1 MAERLLY
8 LQNFGCQMNDYDV
21 ARMIEVLR
29 KEGYALTEQR
39 EAADLIVINTC
50 AIRENCENKVLSSA
64 GLLRG
69 LKQKKDV
76 VIAIGGCVATQRGP
90 SLLRAV
96 PNADLIFGPDAIGR
110 LPQLIDA
117 ARLGRKRLHAV
128 DFIDVEDYEFLAAQ
142 PLPGD
147 VKTTALVT
155 IQ

>member
-21 ARMIEVLR
+21 ARMVEVLR
-29 KEGYALTEQR
+29 KEGYALTDER

-76 VIAIGGCVATQRGP
+76 TIAIGGCVATQRGP

-96 PNADLIFGPDAIGR
+96 PNADLVFGPDAIAR
-110 LPQLIDA
+110 LPELVESVRRDRRRHA
-117 ARLGRKRLHAV
+117 AL
-128 DFIDVEDYEFLAAQ
+128 DFIDVEDYEFL
-142 PLPGD
+142 D
-147 VKTTALVT
+147 
-155 IQ
+155 